1 MSLKVI
7 LTIVAG
13 IISLGAYIPYAV
25 DILKGRAQPARAA
38 RIMFVGLLFVTLLQ
52 QKALGSG
59 SLIVFTLGEAIG
71 SVAIL
76 FLAIKYGVGGLSKLD
91 VACYSLLIIDVVVWL
106 ITGSPLVALHLSV
119 LADVIAFTPTLV
131 KTWKRPKTETA
142 IFFVG
147 GILAPVFNI
156 IGTGRYSYSVL
167 LFPCY
172 IAVANL
178 IETLMIT
185 IKGKQG
191 LFTKSKQSE
200 PVI

>member
-1 MSLKVI
+1 MPFKDF
-7 LTIVAG
+7 LTITAG
-13 IISLGAYIPYAV
+13 VISFGAYIPYAI
-25 DILKGRAQPARAA
+25 DILKGKAQPARAT
-38 RIMFVGLLFVTLLQ
+38 RVMFVGLLVVTLLQ

-91 VACYSLLIIDVVVWL
+91 VACYALLVVDVIVWL
-106 ITGSPLVALHLSV
+106 LTGNPLIALHLSV
-119 LADVIAFTPTLV
+119 LADIIAFTPTLA
-131 KTWKRPKTETA
+131 KTWKTPKSETA

-147 GILAPVFNI
+147 GIVAPLLNI
-156 IGTGRYSYSVL
+156 AGTGHYSYSVL

-172 IAVANL
+172 IAIANL
-178 IETLMIT
+178 IETLIIT
-185 IKGKQG
+185 VKGKQG
-191 LFTKSKQSE
+191 IFTITKPTE

>member
-1 MSLKVI
+1 MLIKDM
-7 LTIVAG
+7 LTILAG
-13 IISLGAYIPYAV
+13 AISLGAYIPYAL
-25 DILKGRAQPARAA
+25 DIVKGRAKPARSA
-38 RIMFVGLLFVTLLQ
+38 RIMFVGLLVVTLLQ

-76 FLAIKYGVGGLSKLD
+76 FLAIKYGVGGLSKID
-91 VACYSLLIIDVVVWL
+91 IACYSLLIIDIIVWL
-106 ITGSPLVALHLSV
+106 LTGSPLVALHLSV
-119 LADVIAFTPTLV
+119 LADIIAFTPTLL
-131 KTWKRPKTETA
+131 KTWKTPKSETA
-142 IFFVG
+142 IFFVS
-147 GILAPVFNI
+147 GIVAPLLNI

-172 IAVANL
+172 IAAANL
-178 IETLMIT
+178 TETLIIT

-191 LFTKSKQSE
+191 IFTSSKPTE